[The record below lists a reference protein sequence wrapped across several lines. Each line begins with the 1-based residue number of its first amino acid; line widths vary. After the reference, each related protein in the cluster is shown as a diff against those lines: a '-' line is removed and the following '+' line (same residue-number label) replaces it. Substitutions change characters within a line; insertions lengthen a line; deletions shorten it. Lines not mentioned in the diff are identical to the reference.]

1 MKKIELEKKAY
12 QKPEIACYQMESCLL
27 VNGLSGANEE
37 DKEIGGFEEDDDD
50 PFSDG
55 GGK

>member
-12 QKPEIACYQMESCLL
+12 QKPIIVCYQMESCLL
-27 VNGLSGANEE
+27 VNGLSGFNN
-37 DKEIGGFEEDDDD
+37 DDDEIGGLEEDDDD
-50 PFSDG
+50 PFG

>member
-12 QKPEIACYQMESCLL
+12 LKPEIACYQMESCLL
-27 VNGLSGANEE
+27 VNGLSGVNE
-37 DKEIGGFEEDDDD
+37 DNTEIGGFDEDDDD
-50 PFSDG
+50 PFG